1 MDGLNKNP
9 NSGVNPLK
17 PTAQAPST
25 TTTTAAAKSSFQAE
39 LEKKEGL
46 KDRYEEK
53 RIITIALISDLAIK
67 SVYRQVNA
75 VSIPDRNDTIGSS
88 VLSGR
93 RLMSS
98 VNEINKYMPA
108 ILGISPSHPDFITR
122 VSKWFGNISLK
133 IPTGGYELNCNFDWD
148 TKEDYLKYKIE
159 EEKIEAIYDEADKTT
174 PKLLKEAIRKRVD
187 SLTSLEATR
196 ALHGMPQNVEHYFT
210 YRHCLLYPHVAKD
223 TAVIHFDQSVRFYI
237 KDEQKDL
244 YRVKKRQQAANI
256 AKRNYLDILDDSKK
270 FRNVFV
276 CYCASTG
283 NNILVSLGLEDEVK
297 QNMLDTYSMQE
308 PEKFNKLFN
317 NRNIGLQALIEEAV
331 AKGELL
337 RSDINQNIITPEG
350 NFIGGNM
357 KEAISY
363 LLNPQNEDFK
373 KLLETKIKL

>member
-9 NSGVNPLK
+9 NNGVNPLK

-133 IPTGGYELNCNFDWD
+133 IPTGGYELNW
-148 TKEDYLKYKIE
+148 
-159 EEKIEAIYDEADKTT
+159 
-174 PKLLKEAIRKRVD
+174 
-187 SLTSLEATR
+187 
-196 ALHGMPQNVEHYFT
+196 
-210 YRHCLLYPHVAKD
+210 
-223 TAVIHFDQSVRFYI
+223 
-237 KDEQKDL
+237 
-244 YRVKKRQQAANI
+244 
-256 AKRNYLDILDDSKK
+256 
-270 FRNVFV
+270 
-276 CYCASTG
+276 
-283 NNILVSLGLEDEVK
+283 
-297 QNMLDTYSMQE
+297 
-308 PEKFNKLFN
+308 
-317 NRNIGLQALIEEAV
+317 
-331 AKGELL
+331 
-337 RSDINQNIITPEG
+337 
-350 NFIGGNM
+350 
-357 KEAISY
+357 
-363 LLNPQNEDFK
+363 
-373 KLLETKIKL
+373 